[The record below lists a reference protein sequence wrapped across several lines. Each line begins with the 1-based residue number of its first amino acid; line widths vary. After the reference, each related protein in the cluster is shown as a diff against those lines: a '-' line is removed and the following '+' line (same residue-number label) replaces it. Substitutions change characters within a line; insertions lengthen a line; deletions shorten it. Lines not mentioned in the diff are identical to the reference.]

1 MLTSLAKHYGFDV
14 NKPYEDLDP
23 EHKAILLHGSG
34 GEELEFAYINDRGSV
49 FKRRHAFEGI
59 LPNIERRYR
68 DTESSS
74 VREELSKYVS
84 TAPCHSCGGTRLCAD
99 ARSVYVDG
107 KTLPS
112 ITQLPVG
119 EAHAYFEA
127 LEMEG
132 RQGEIADKILK
143 ELRARYRFLVDVG
156 LNYLT
161 LNRSAETL
169 SGGEAQRIRWPRKSV
184 QVLSVSCTSSMS
196 RRLAFIS
203 VIMSAYFAPSLTFA
217 ILVIRF
223 WSWTR
228 RRCDSHGRSCD

>member
-1 MLTSLAKHYGFDV
+1 M
-14 NKPYEDLDP
+14 
-23 EHKAILLHGSG
+23 
-34 GEELEFAYINDRGSV
+34 
-49 FKRRHAFEGI
+49 
-59 LPNIERRYR
+59 ERRYR
-68 DTESSS
+68 DTESSG

-107 KTLPS
+107 RTLPS

-156 LNYLT
+156 LNYLS

-169 SGGEAQRIRWPRKSV
+169 SGGEAQRHP
-184 QVLSVSCTSSMS
+184 LSV
-196 RRLAFIS
+196 AN
-203 VIMSAYFAPSLTFA
+203 
-217 ILVIRF
+217 
-223 WSWTR
+223 
-228 RRCDSHGRSCD
+228 RCRVL